1 MDESMFKT
9 LFFSAALL
17 LTGCTASDFI
27 SATGEILNAK
37 DSHDKNMRSEKI
49 KAANKAA
56 GY

>member
-1 MDESMFKT
+1 MLKAA
-9 LFFSAALL
+9 FFSTALL

-37 DSHDKNMRSEKI
+37 DSHDKNMRNERI

>member
-1 MDESMFKT
+1 MIRAI
-9 LFFSAALL
+9 LLSASFMLA
-17 LTGCTASDFI
+17 GCTASDFI

-37 DSHDKNMRSEKI
+37 DGYDKNMRNEKI